1 MSPHAELLAE
11 VPLFQL
17 LDETERADLAQHLE
31 VIQLPAG
38 ETVFHYGDPGDTIY
52 VIRRGVVELS
62 LKNDTGENVEIERAT
77 TGDFFGE
84 LSFLDEGCRSV
95 TALVVEDAELLH
107 MDRGDL
113 NKFLHLRPA
122 AAMDFLAALGK
133 RHRAIVTRL
142 RHTATRNVNE
152 EMEDKRT
159 LVQKSADWIA
169 EFSGSIP
176 FLAIHV
182 AIFAI
187 WIVINLNAV
196 PFFPPFDPYP
206 FGLLTMAVSLEAI
219 FLSVFV
225 LLSQNRQAAK
235 DRVRTDIE
243 YEVNLK
249 AELEIGHLHEKLD
262 RFTEETLSRL
272 EKSELRK

>member
-1 MSPHAELLAE
+1 MCPDAELLAE

-17 LDETERADLAQHLE
+17 LDHTERADLAQHLE

-52 VIRRGVVELS
+52 VIRTGVVELS
-62 LKNDTGENVEIERAT
+62 LKNDTGENVEVERAT

-95 TALVVEDAELLH
+95 TARVLEDAELLH

-152 EMEDKRT
+152 EVEDKRS
-159 LVQKSADWIA
+159 LVQKTADWIA

-176 FLAIHV
+176 FLGIHV
-182 AIFAI
+182 AIFAA
-187 WIVINLNAV
+187 WIAINLNAV

-262 RFTEETLSRL
+262 RLTEEMLARL
-272 EKSELRK
+272 EKIELRK